1 MNNIQSSQNESTS
14 CNKKQHRVKKYNH
27 IDNNTR
33 KQLLEL
39 VKFIELIQFYL
50 KDYKLAEASKILNIN
65 YSTAKTILRVFKLER
80 RIKKKKTLEEEMN
93 YQQVFGCKQITT
105 TGILNFSF

>member
-39 VKFIELIQFYL
+39 V
-50 KDYKLAEASKILNIN
+50 N
-65 YSTAKTILRVFKLER
+65 
-80 RIKKKKTLEEEMN
+80 
-93 YQQVFGCKQITT
+93 
-105 TGILNFSF
+105 